1 MITEVRIPNVA
12 ESIST
17 VTIASLLVTSE
28 SLVQENQGILEI
40 ESDKVNQLIYAPAS
54 GRIVWEVAEGDIV
67 SVGGIVAKIHD
78 ANEAIPE
85 ATGDS
90 SQESTTL
97 EAEIICFPKTLSQEP
112 PAQGKTFVP
121 LRDKLQE
128 SSTNLSVERNEVR
141 ERMSSI
147 RKTISRR
154 LVSSLHE
161 AAMLTTFNEI
171 HMNPLMDLRKENQER
186 FSSRYHVKLG
196 LISFFIKAVVTAL
209 KAYPR
214 INAFIDKDE
223 IVYRQY
229 YDISIAV
236 GTDRGLLV
244 PVIRNCD
251 TLSSGEIE
259 VQLADLALRAR
270 EGRVS
275 VSELEGGC
283 FTITN
288 GGVYG
293 SLLSTPIINPPQVG
307 ILGMHKIQKRPV
319 VIDNTITIADMMYV
333 ALSYDHRIIDGQEA
347 VGFLVQVKD
356 AIEHPEALLSF

>member
-17 VTIASLLVTSE
+17 VTIASLLVPSE

-54 GRIVWEVAEGDIV
+54 GRLVWEVAEGDTI
-67 SVGGIVAKIHD
+67 SVGGLVAKIYD

-85 ATGDS
+85 ASDDS
-90 SQESTTL
+90 SHSQENTTL
-97 EAEIICFPKTLSQEP
+97 DAEIICFPRTVSREP
-112 PAQGKTFVP
+112 PAKGKTFVP
-121 LRDKLQE
+121 LRDQIQRKE
-128 SSTNLSVERNEVR
+128 TGTKNEIR

-161 AAMLTTFNEI
+161 SAMLTTFNEI
-171 HMNPLMDLRKENQER
+171 YMNPLIELRRENQER
-186 FSSRYHVKLG
+186 FSSKYHVKLG
-196 LISFFIKAVVTAL
+196 FMSFFIKAVVAGL

-223 IVYRQY
+223 VVYRQY

-236 GTDRGLLV
+236 GTERGLIV
-244 PVIRNCD
+244 PVIRECD
-251 TLSSGEIE
+251 TLSNGDIE

-270 EGRVS
+270 EGRIS
-275 VSELEGGC
+275 VAELEGGC

-356 AIEHPEALLSF
+356 AIEHPESLLSF